1 MTKLGRLRAARS
13 TVHTRMTQFPRSPTR
28 PSPTQTV
35 FKARIERVQSK
46 LVHADKLV
54 EQHSQKAAEQAP
66 VEVRRR
72 AMANALQIWRRC
84 PQKTCRRTQA
94 CRGEPAHCLDACMP
108 ALPQG
113 TLAAYIASSRRRR
126 KR

>member
-1 MTKLGRLRAARS
+1 
-13 TVHTRMTQFPRSPTR
+13 MTQFPRSPAR
-28 PSPTQTV
+28 PSPTQTI
-35 FKARIERVQSK
+35 FNARIERVQSK
-46 LVHADKLV
+46 LVHAAELIADKMV
-54 EQHSQKAAEQAP
+54 EQHSQKAAEQTP

-84 PQKTCRRTQA
+84 AQKTCRRTQA

-113 TLAAYIASSRRRR
+113 TLTAYIASSRRRR